1 MSSKKSLWYRLGY
14 ALERT
19 RQNPAQGVR
28 KLASLKDRKAPDR
41 RRDRSSSVRPLLS
54 TDDLVASGIVAV
66 VAKTLDAW
74 RPVKRAGLVR
84 LLQAGA
90 AGAGAALL
98 VELIGP
104 LLRRE
109 ATMPV
114 LGEDTLDRVLSG
126 VGQGLV
132 YGAVVEPRLP
142 GPALAKGALYG
153 SAEYAVVPVGG
164 LGRML
169 GPHAPLRRVPVL
181 AHLLEDM
188 DPHHRAYLE
197 HVAFGVTLALLYGSS
212 PSSNG
217 IRLDDE

>member
-1 MSSKKSLWYRLGY
+1 MSSKQSFWYRLGY

-19 RQNPAQGVR
+19 RNNPVQGAR
-28 KLASLKDRKAPDR
+28 KLASLKERRNR
-41 RRDRSSSVRPLLS
+41 RRAHERATHLQTLLP

-66 VAKTLDAW
+66 VAKALDWW
-74 RPVKRAGLVR
+74 RPARKAGLTR

-98 VELIGP
+98 TELIGP
-104 LLRRE
+104 LLRGER
-109 ATMPV
+109 ALPV
-114 LGEDTLDRVLSG
+114 LGEDTLDRILSG

-142 GPALAKGALYG
+142 GPVAAKGALYG

-164 LGRML
+164 LTRLL

-181 AHLLEDM
+181 AHILEGV
-188 DPHHRAYLE
+188 DPHDRAYVE
-197 HVAFGVTLALLYGSS
+197 HVAFGITLALLYGSS
-212 PSSNG
+212 ASSNG
-217 IRLDDE
+217 IRPDDE